1 MRFAWTF
8 YAGLTFAGLTLLIS
22 MPLLGGAVL
31 AGWLM
36 RGELWTTLAGE
47 SVFAVRNE
55 DGRTAGQMVN
65 VGFRTIMVAMP
76 GQPRPRRL
84 LMRLE
89 VRNPD
94 VFANSRG
101 EGRVRLDA
109 WPMDDAVDLKKPAAY
124 TIIAPGTVANIDDD
138 AILMVERGTRRSA
151 YSLANG
157 TWLFDADAPT
167 TRFAQDNER
176 QRYVALAVADDEWP
190 AGSVAVL
197 TYASNQG
204 PIRRLLIG
212 TTDPARA
219 RMLKLSV
226 PLTRPVAR
234 HEDATAR
241 VVELPLA
248 AGLIRIPMN
257 GDDLDLAKATL
268 PAGMKTTEIKP
279 WKIKD

>member
-22 MPLLGGAVL
+22 APLVGGIVL

-47 SVFAVRNE
+47 SLFAVRNE
-55 DGRTAGQMVN
+55 DGRTAGQMIN
-65 VGFRTIMVAMP
+65 VGFRTVMVAMP
-76 GQPRPRRL
+76 GEPRPRRL
-84 LMRLE
+84 LLRLE

-109 WPMDDAVDLKKPAAY
+109 WAMDDAADIKKAALY
-124 TIIAPGTVANIDDD
+124 TIIAPGTVATVDDD
-138 AILMVERGTRRSA
+138 GMLVVERGSRRSA
-151 YSLANG
+151 YALSSGA
-157 TWLFDADAPT
+157 WLFDADAPL
-167 TRFAQDNER
+167 TRFAQENER
-176 QRYVALAVADDEWP
+176 QRYVALAAADDEWP

-197 TYASNQG
+197 TFASNQA
-204 PIRRLLIG
+204 PLRRLLIG
-212 TTDPARA
+212 ATDPARA

-234 HEDATAR
+234 HEDASAR
-241 VVELPLA
+241 VVEVPLA
-248 AGLIRIPMN
+248 AGLIRIPLA
-257 GDDLDLAKATL
+257 GDDFDLAKATL
-268 PAGMKTTEIKP
+268 PAGLKITEIKP
-279 WKIKD
+279 WKVKG